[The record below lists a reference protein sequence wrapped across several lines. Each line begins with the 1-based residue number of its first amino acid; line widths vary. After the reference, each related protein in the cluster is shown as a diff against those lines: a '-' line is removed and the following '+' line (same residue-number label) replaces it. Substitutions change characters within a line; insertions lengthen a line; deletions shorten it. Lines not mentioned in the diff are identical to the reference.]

1 MAMRLIHGR
10 YCSAEHKEA
19 YFESLDR
26 LGLERLA
33 AAKPRNAN
41 AYQPCTKA
49 VALEGELQ
57 PEPVAEE
64 VVAAPKGGKSAA
76 RIRAHLDLAQ
86 GEAAV
91 AGV

>member
-1 MAMRLIHGR
+1 M
-10 YCSAEHKEA
+10 
-19 YFESLDR
+19 DR

-33 AAKPRNAN
+33 AAKPRSENL
-41 AYQPCTKA
+41 YQPCTKA
-49 VALEGELQ
+49 LALDGELQ
-57 PEPVAEE
+57 PEPAPEP
-64 VVAAPKGGKSAA
+64 VAASPKTAKSTA